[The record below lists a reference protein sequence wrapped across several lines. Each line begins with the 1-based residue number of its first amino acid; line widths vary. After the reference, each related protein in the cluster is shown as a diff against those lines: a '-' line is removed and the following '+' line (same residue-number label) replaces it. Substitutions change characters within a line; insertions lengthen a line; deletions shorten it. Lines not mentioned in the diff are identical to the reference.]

1 MLRPAPTGA
10 GRKRIRLI
18 FRSRAGRIAAT
29 QALLPTAWGRG
40 PGAVAPANWP
50 KPAENRNGERRAKA
64 GMAARFRAVP
74 PIPRPPE
81 KGAGKSDPAR
91 PYREPGQ
98 VPLGEKPQ
106 ACRVT
111 GG

>member
-1 MLRPAPTGA
+1 M
-10 GRKRIRLI
+10 
-18 FRSRAGRIAAT
+18 
-29 QALLPTAWGRG
+29 
-40 PGAVAPANWP
+40 APANLP
-50 KPAENRNGERRAKA
+50 KPAENRNGERRVKA
-64 GMAARFRAVP
+64 GMAARLRVVSL
-74 PIPRPPE
+74 IPRSPE

-106 ACRVT
+106 ACRVM